1 MIKSDFICSVILWK
15 LTLFISFVHS
25 NFMHSETRF
34 CDLVDISFFKLLYEF
49 FDLLKKCCLH
59 IDLVYF
65 FLKIIILNS
74 LWQFCHN
81 YDKMF
86 INWSV
91 KWLQSKT
98 GHSDHATVYKCSVVK
113 IRYIVVCFNY

>member
-34 CDLVDISFFKLLYEF
+34 CDLVYISFFKLLYEF
-49 FDLLKKCCLH
+49 FDLLKKLFAYRFG
-59 IDLVYF
+59 IKKN
-65 FLKIIILNS
+65 LKIIILNS

-81 YDKMF
+81 HDKMF